1 MNKKDFDKIARGE
14 LVPLTDKRA
23 ADPYPSV
30 IYQGEIIW
38 LDGVPSLKNNLT
50 RISSKPADALR
61 ELMTLALD
69 LPYDGKDPS
78 LQGLTNGEA
87 MIISQ
92 ARQAANGDATARG
105 EIMDRIMGRPQ
116 QNIKSV
122 HLSGDINELLDTVS
136 RETRTMVI
144 DADGVPRPPDTQ
156 PNTQQN
162 NDLSDL

>member
-1 MNKKDFDKIARGE
+1 MNKKDLEKIARGE
-14 LVPLTDKRA
+14 VIPFADRQKTDQR
-23 ADPYPSV
+23 PSV

-50 RISSKPADALR
+50 RISSRPADSLR
-61 ELMTLALD
+61 DLMTLALD

-92 ARQAANGDATARG
+92 ARAAANGDSTARG

-122 HLSGDINELLDTVS
+122 HLSGDINELLDNVA

-144 DADGVPRPPDTQ
+144 DAEGVPRPPDNLSTE
-156 PNTQQN
+156 
-162 NDLSDL
+162 DL